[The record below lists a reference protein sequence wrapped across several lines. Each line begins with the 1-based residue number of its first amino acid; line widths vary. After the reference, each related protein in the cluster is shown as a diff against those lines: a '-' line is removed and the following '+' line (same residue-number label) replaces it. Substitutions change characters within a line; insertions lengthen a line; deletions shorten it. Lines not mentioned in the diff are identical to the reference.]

1 MSQKKDGIPSVSHE
15 TQGYLVNHIN
25 FENGNVPIYWGPS
38 QDTTESY
45 VNPSGFNT
53 RGLMSIPELVRFVY
67 SDLDFQPSVT
77 CVPCNGN
84 IEPHT
89 PQLHSSGETP
99 LWFGYV
105 LTWTEF
111 VCIDNVL
118 TPITHA
124 EGTVITFEQNPDFDC
139 TDIEDLFGAVDV
151 YEVDCSTVD
160 FNAQDFDAL
169 TITYQEE
176 EDARVA
182 ELEDNPCM

>member
-1 MSQKKDGIPSVSHE
+1 MSQNKNGIPSVSRE
-15 TQGYLVNHIN
+15 TQNLIVSHIN
-25 FENGNVPIYWGPS
+25 FENGKVPIYWGPD

-67 SDLDFQPSVT
+67 SDLFVPD
-77 CVPCNGN
+77 CVECNGN

-89 PQLHSSGETP
+89 TELHSEGETP

-105 LTWTEF
+105 MTWTEF
-111 VCIDNVL
+111 TCVDGVK

-124 EGTVITFEQNPDFDC
+124 EGRVITFEQNPDFDC
-139 TDIEDLFGAVDV
+139 TDIEILFGDVDV

-160 FNAQDFDAL
+160 FNDQDFEAL
-169 TITYQEE
+169 GEEYQDE

-182 ELEDNPCM
+182 ELEENPCS